1 MKHPRKAIEGGAAI
15 VTGAASGLGLLFARE
30 CVRAGMGVL
39 LVDIDGEALDKA
51 RNELMSESN
60 NPECEVCI
68 GDVSVAE
75 TMTRAVAMALERW
88 GEIRLLVNN
97 AGRGADGEFE
107 DVPPAE
113 FDRVIAVNFT
123 GVVNGCRAVWPTF
136 RRQGH
141 GRIINVSSLAG
152 IIPGGL
158 MTSYAASKWAV
169 TGFTLGLRSEG
180 KGRGIDVTCFCPG
193 FIETPLHDRTKKWSS
208 YLEHPRNKRKP
219 GRFPPAEVCLPA
231 IKRMIRKDATL
242 VVAPRGQAIYWWL
255 FRIIPSALPRMWTL
269 IIERLRKNFGP

>member
-1 MKHPRKAIEGGAAI
+1 
-15 VTGAASGLGLLFARE
+15 
-30 CVRAGMGVL
+30 MGVL
-39 LVDIDGEALDKA
+39 LVDIDAAALEKACAELEA
-51 RNELMSESN
+51 ESN
-60 NPECEVCI
+60 NPGCAICL

-75 TMTRAVAMALERW
+75 TMTRAVAAALERW
-88 GEIRLLVNN
+88 GAIRLLVNN

-113 FDRVIAVNFT
+113 FDRVMAVNFT

-136 RRQGH
+136 RRQGR

-158 MTSYAASKWAV
+158 MTSYTASKWAV
-169 TGFTLGLRSEG
+169 TGFSLGLRAEG
-180 KGRGIDVTCFCPG
+180 RGRGIGVTCFCPG
-193 FIETPLHDRTKKWSS
+193 FIETALHDRTKKWSS
-208 YLEHPRNKRKP
+208 YLEHPRNQRKP

-231 IKRMIRKDATL
+231 IKRMIRKDTPL
-242 VVAPRGQAIYWWL
+242 VIAPRGQAIYWWL

-269 IIERLRKNFGP
+269 IIERLREDLGP